1 MKEALKNLWANHK
14 KKIIVAGIIV
24 VVAII
29 VYACGAASAVGCN

>member
-24 VVAII
+24 GAAI
-29 VYACGAASAVGCN
+29 VMYACGAASAVGFN